1 MVAVYQR
8 MPAVLTPTATQVVV
22 AGGHTVRCAT
32 AVFDRLLLGQHWA
45 ARPPTRT
52 AKNVRERN
60 PSIVSAH
67 PMDLDTRLGLCWC
80 TMRALPTAAVEG
92 AGARDS

>member
-1 MVAVYQR
+1 
-8 MPAVLTPTATQVVV
+8 MPAVLTPTATQVAV

-52 AKNVRERN
+52 AKNVRGT
-60 PSIVSAH
+60 H
-67 PMDLDTRLGLCWC
+67 LDC
-80 TMRALPTAAVEG
+80 LPTRWTWTRDLGYVGAHNEG
-92 AGARDS
+92 AAHCCCGGGRRS